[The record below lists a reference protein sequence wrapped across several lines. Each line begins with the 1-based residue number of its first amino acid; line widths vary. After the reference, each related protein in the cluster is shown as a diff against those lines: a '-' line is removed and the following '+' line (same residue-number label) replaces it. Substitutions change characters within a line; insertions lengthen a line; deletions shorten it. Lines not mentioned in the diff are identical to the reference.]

1 MDEVEK
7 LAKELRQVGNFDTY
21 CNGKDNLTISHTDY
35 YKLARFVMRREIEA
49 RLETHK
55 EYNNPTL
62 TCNCLNHSNRRIAEL
77 RKYLKEVSN
86 G

>member
-7 LAKELRQVGNFDTY
+7 LHEDKLIRELLHIKFI
-21 CNGKDNLTISHTDY
+21 GKYRAIA
-35 YKLARFVMRREIEA
+35 LARFVMRREIEA

-62 TCNCLNHSNRRIAEL
+62 TCNCLNHSNRRLAEL
-77 RKYLKEVSN
+77 RRELSRLEGEK
-86 G
+86 